1 MTSLA
6 DRRARIAR
14 VRRVQ
19 HLQAVGAAAVA
30 QGKLVQLEGNAQRLQ
45 TLRESLSGQAGHTS
59 GAALGHASELAMRLD
74 DVRHGLDRAIGSAKE
89 AVELRS
95 QERIGTHIA
104 LESAE
109 RLQVRAV
116 AEMHKMIEERMLAS
130 FRPRRKEVEHD

>member
-1 MTSLA
+1 MSSLA

-19 HLQAVGAAAVA
+19 HLQAVGAAAA
-30 QGKLVQLEGNAQRLQ
+30 AEGKLVQLEGNAMRLQ
-45 TLRESLSGQAGHTS
+45 NLRSSLSSQAGHTS
-59 GAALGHASELAMRLD
+59 GAALSNAGELAMRLD

-95 QERIGTHIA
+95 QERIGAHIA
-104 LESAE
+104 RESAE

-116 AEMHKMIEERMLAS
+116 AEMHKMIEERMAAS
-130 FRPRRKEVEHD
+130 FRPRRKEADNA

>member
-30 QGKLVQLEGNAQRLQ
+30 EGKLVQLEGNAQRLQ
-45 TLRESLSGQAGHTS
+45 GLRNSLSGEAGRTN
-59 GAALGHASELAMRLD
+59 GAALGNTSELAMRLD

-89 AVELRS
+89 AVELRA

-109 RLQVRAV
+109 RLQTRAV

-130 FRPRRKEVEHD
+130 FRPRRKDIEHD

>member
-1 MTSLA
+1 MKALA

-30 QGKLVQLEGNAQRLQ
+30 EGKLVQLEGNAQRLQ
-45 TLRESLSGQAGHTS
+45 GLRDSLASQQGTTS
-59 GAALGHASELAMRLD
+59 GAALGNTSELAMRLD

-95 QERIGTHIA
+95 LERIGAHIA
-104 LESAE
+104 RESAE
-109 RLQVRAV
+109 RLQTRAV

-130 FRPRRKEVEHD
+130 FRPRRKDTEHD